1 MVAARRGDIAVRFLN
16 VVYAVARKDLRAELR
31 GRELLPALAQFVVLA
46 LVIANFAFDLD
57 LVSGPRLSP
66 GILWLVLVFAGLV
79 VFGRAFAAEK
89 ESGSLEAMLLTPAGP
104 AAIFAGKALA
114 AAALLVACEAVL
126 LPAMAVFLGSPISA
140 AVVVTVLVA
149 TAGMASLGSLFA
161 ALAAQTRARELLLP
175 VLALPIWVP
184 FVVVGG
190 KAVQVAMS
198 GQSLAALPLSSQP
211 LVVMADFDILFLVVA
226 SLAARFVLDD

>member
-1 MVAARRGDIAVRFLN
+1 MTMRFLN
-16 VVYAVARKDLRAELR
+16 IVFAVARKDLRAELR

-114 AAALLVACEAVL
+114 AASLLAACEAVL

-184 FVVVGG
+184 LVVVGG
-190 KAVQVAMS
+190 KAVQAAMS
-198 GQSLAALPLSSQP
+198 GQSLTALPLSSQP

-226 SLAARFVLDD
+226 SLAARFVFDD